1 MVFIMFAPLKEAKQY
16 QFKPYEECPCESGKK
31 YKFCCYAKSKDVKVE
46 ASKYNAARLTAE
58 GQKLFRDTEFKMC
71 FAFDTSE
78 CSETV
83 IGAHS
88 IQNNGVLNQISKE
101 NHVYTLNIEI
111 DQDTMIPQLKFI
123 SIGKNKASVFSGFCK
138 KHDEEYF
145 NCIEDKDFEG
155 TLEQNYWFAF
165 RALCF
170 ELHRKLRLKK
180 SYTLLF
186 QKHAQATRVPN
197 IFTNYYNTELSI
209 RDSWKE
215 YERFKNIHLKGSFD
229 QIDSFVKEVPFKVG
243 FTATT
248 SVAVGVDMEGK
259 MAADIYNYDKK
270 LFIPSLY
277 ISVIPKNNSSII
289 IISRFK
295 EDLCY
300 EKLLTQLKSNK
311 NTETLYRYITYCLAE
326 YSENVYFSPFIID
339 SLDENTKNKIR
350 SAFMGVVS
358 HTPELRLFNILQT
371 TSLNLFDLRF

>member
-1 MVFIMFAPLKEAKQY
+1 MFAPIKESKKY

-31 YKFCCYAKSKDVKVE
+31 YKFCCYAKSKEVNVDTN
-46 ASKYNAARLTAE
+46 KYNAARLTAE

-71 FAFDTSE
+71 FAFDSSE
-78 CSETV
+78 CSKNL

-88 IQNNGVLNQISKE
+88 IQNNGVLNQISIE

-111 DQDTMIPQLKFI
+111 DQNMMIPQLNFI
-123 SIGKNKASVFSGFCK
+123 SIGKNKASIFSGFCK

-145 NCIEDKDFEG
+145 NGIEDKDYEG
-155 TLEQNYWFAF
+155 TFEQNYWFAF

-180 SYTLLF
+180 SYTALF
-186 QKHAQATRVPN
+186 QKQAQATRIPN
-197 IFTNYYNTELSI
+197 IYTNYYNTELSI
-209 RDSWKE
+209 RDSWQE
-215 YERFKNIHLKGSFD
+215 YERFKKVFLEKSFH
-229 QIDSFVKEVPFKVG
+229 QIDSFVKEIPFKVG

-248 SVAVGVDMEGK
+248 SVAVGVDIEGN
-259 MAADIYNYDKK
+259 MAADIYNYDEN

-277 ISVIPKNNSSII
+277 ISVIPKNSSTII

-300 EKLLTQLKSNK
+300 EKILTQLKNTK
-311 NTETLYRYITYCLAE
+311 NTDTLFRYITFCLAE
-326 YSENVYFSPFIID
+326 YSENVYFSPLIID
-339 SLDENTKNKIR
+339 SLDEKYKNKIK

-358 HTPELRLFNILQT
+358 HTPDLRLFNMLQT
-371 TSLNLFDLRF
+371 ASLNLFDLRL